1 MIDLIEVTELVT
13 EKVNEY
19 GNAPF
24 RFIFTDIQ
32 RKSSIIMAKSIVKW
46 FDGKKGYGFIVNPD
60 GGEDIFVH
68 YTTIDSV
75 YRFKFLNQDAEV
87 DFELDKSK
95 KRLQARYVR
104 EISIAS

>member
-1 MIDLIEVTELVT
+1 
-13 EKVNEY
+13 VNE
-19 GNAPF
+19 NENVPF
-24 RFIFTDIQ
+24 GLIFTVNQ

-68 YTTIDSV
+68 YSTIDSV

-87 DFELDKSK
+87 DFELDQSK
-95 KRLQARYVR
+95 KRLQAKYVR